1 MLVVGQRIKSVYF
14 ISYIPDSA
22 TVTEKLSKKFTKGK
36 GKKKDK
42 PKGKVVRL
50 SFYPHSICHIIF
62 NNVIFI

>member
-22 TVTEKLSKKFTKGK
+22 TVNEKLSKKFTEGK

-42 PKGKVVRL
+42 
-50 SFYPHSICHIIF
+50 
-62 NNVIFI
+62 FIKIGEKT

>member
-14 ISYIPDSA
+14 ISYIPDSV
-22 TVTEKLSKKFTKGK
+22 TVNEKLSKKFTKGK

-50 SFYPHSICHIIF
+50 SFYPLSICHIIF